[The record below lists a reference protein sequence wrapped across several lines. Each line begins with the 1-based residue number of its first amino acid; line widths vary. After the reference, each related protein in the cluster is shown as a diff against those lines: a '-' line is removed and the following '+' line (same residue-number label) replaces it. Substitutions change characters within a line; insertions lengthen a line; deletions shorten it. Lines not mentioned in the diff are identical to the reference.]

1 MAIKLADTLAPMSEF
16 PAAMAEHI
24 GFSDGATLQ
33 EKFDNKELG
42 GGDSSVTLT
51 QEEYEALP
59 EEEKLDGLYYTYDT
73 KRIYKNGVQYGA
85 SEPIPLTMEE
95 YKALK
100 EAGAIDEQQ
109 EYLIEA
115 GAEGILLDAEDIGY
129 NNAGSGIQAT
139 TVQGAIDKVA
149 EKVDSKAEIN
159 DTSSSTTSTYS
170 STKINELN
178 ANRQVKTFDNTGTS
192 TEKWYKICS
201 ALTTGIG
208 CNINLTASRADS
220 TATVQYFSALF
231 RDSRYRYTSSYIS
244 RERTVYE
251 SALIAEYSAYII
263 ADANNDIW
271 VHVPSY
277 GKAIIEI
284 DTRAVTIDGTAGTP
298 VEDYVYNSFE
308 HQYDGRINDSATDT
322 SSTWSSS
329 KIASTMPTTRSLTL
343 KTDYAG
349 YITEVYDPTTKV
361 VVYNVNINGTFKGL
375 GNAIATGFKIPKD
388 ATSSADVMHTTLGI
402 YGAKN
407 VSTGDAQFT
416 RLLIRNYSNPFFD
429 VDIQGEYLINGT
441 ITYITA

>member
-115 GAEGILLDAEDIGY
+115 GAEGILLGAEDIGY
-129 NNAGSGIQAT
+129 DNAESGIQAT

-149 EKVDSKAEIN
+149 EKVDSKAEID

-170 STKINELN
+170 SVKI
-178 ANRQVKTFDNTGTS
+178 D
-192 TEKWYKICS
+192 EK
-201 ALTTGIG
+201 
-208 CNINLTASRADS
+208 
-220 TATVQYFSALF
+220 
-231 RDSRYRYTSSYIS
+231 
-244 RERTVYE
+244 
-251 SALIAEYSAYII
+251 
-263 ADANNDIW
+263 
-271 VHVPSY
+271 
-277 GKAIIEI
+277 
-284 DTRAVTIDGTAGTP
+284 IDGTTIKTTTTTTDYEYYAISYGDSVSTASNQGILIQYKRLNFPPSTYIFSATSYTTNARETVSVAKISNNYAGTA
-298 VEDYVYNSFE
+298 
-308 HQYDGRINDSATDT
+308 YDLKFYIDKDNKTMYLKMPSYSGVSLQNLAFKSEAVTYTKVDTIPDTATT
-322 SSTWSSS
+322 LAVAEYATKSE
-329 KIASTMPTTRSLTL
+329 MPTTRSLTL
-343 KTDYAG
+343 KSGYSG
-349 YITEVYDPTTKV
+349 YITETYDPTTKV
-361 VVYNVNINGTFKGL
+361 VVYNVNVSGTFKGL
-375 GNAIATGFKIPKD
+375 GNDIATGFKVPKG
-388 ATSSADVMHTTLGI
+388 ATSGADEMHTTLGI

-429 VDIQGEYLINGT
+429 VDVIGDYLISGT